1 MADGKIF
8 GVSMSTAAIALVLL
22 LTVLAFMGW
31 I

>member
-1 MADGKIF
+1 MEKSF